1 MSLRVLR
8 GVIIVNLP
16 AYKHYEFYEEIR
28 KSEYKSLLCQ
38 LGTDICF
45 EDNKWICD
53 KRRKSPSEPLNR
65 CIIYFT
71 KIPERFKKMSKY
83 YALIRIANG
92 DTVRTVKVRMSRIK
106 WFWKFIEQV
115 NIGFEDINVSTAH
128 IFKEFL
134 TDTECSIT
142 TIKDVWR
149 ETNTFVNTMNGF
161 EGIKIKNPF
170 AINPF
175 VVSKKFD
182 YKYIP
187 EYVATQLD
195 EVFRRDEIDLY
206 LKCVYWLLRLIPS
219 RISEILG
226 MSIECVKPYC
236 DHWVLFIPTWK
247 QNGGNMEP
255 IQRTVHIESKG
266 MGEYLLS
273 LLNQQQDLSKKLQK
287 ELPAEERGLLFTYRS
302 VYHYKNG
309 QKSETRSI
317 RVATVNVIEKQFK
330 RICEQYGVMDENNQM
345 YCVTSHQFR
354 HNGITD
360 RLEAGFTIEQI
371 ADMTGHHGDAMIWN
385 AYSHLDL
392 KPKTI
397 LEKQQYVMDEPKE
410 NKNPYVLFNGRI
422 LNMNEQTEKRLLK
435 NMRALKVPGGICS
448 DMTGCKG
455 DMWNCLECEHFIPDS
470 EQLSYFKEQSRI
482 LKDKAVKF
490 EGYPMIRDNALK
502 NAELFEKII
511 NKICGGNT
519 DE

>member
-1 MSLRVLR
+1 M
-8 GVIIVNLP
+8 NLP
-16 AYKHYEFYEEIR
+16 AYKYYEIYEENR

-53 KRRKSPSEPLNR
+53 KRMKTQSEPLNYS
-65 CIIYFT
+65 IIYFT
-71 KIPERFKKMSKY
+71 TIPERFRDMSKY
-83 YALIRIANG
+83 YALIRITNG
-92 DTVRTVKVRMSRIK
+92 DTVRTIKSRMSRIK
-106 WFWKFIEQV
+106 SFLNFMAQA
-115 NIGFEDINVSTAH
+115 NIQFKDINISTSH
-128 IFKEFL
+128 MFKEFL
-134 TDTECSIT
+134 EDAEYSIA
-142 TIKDVWR
+142 TIKDAWR
-149 ETNTFVNTMNGF
+149 ETNSFVNTMNGF
-161 EGIKIKNPF
+161 DGVRIKNPF
-170 AINPF
+170 TINPF
-175 VVSKKFD
+175 VANKKLD

-195 EVFRRDEIDLY
+195 EVFRKDEIDLY
-206 LKCVYWLLRLIPS
+206 LRCVYWLLRLIPS

-226 MSIECVKPYC
+226 MSIDCIKPYC
-236 DHWVLFIPTWK
+236 NHWVLFIPTWK

-255 IQRTVHIESKG
+255 IYRTIHIEDKG

-273 LLNQQQDLSKKLQK
+273 LLNQQRGLAQELQKKL
-287 ELPAEERGLLFTYRS
+287 PEENRGLLFTYRS
-302 VYHYKNG
+302 IYHYKSG
-309 QKSETRSI
+309 EKSAARSI

-330 RICEQYGVMDENNQM
+330 RICEQYGIKDENNWI
-345 YCVTSHQFR
+345 YRVTSHQFR

-392 KPKTI
+392 KPKAI
-397 LEKQQYVMDEPKE
+397 IEKQQYVMDEPKE

-422 LNMNEQTEKRLLK
+422 LNMNEQAEKRLLK

-448 DMTGCKG
+448 DVTGCKG
-455 DMWNCLECEHFIPDS
+455 DMWNCLECEHFIPDA
-470 EQLSYFKEQSRI
+470 EQLSYFREQAQI

-502 NAELFEKII
+502 NAELFENIVK
-511 NKICGGNT
+511 KICGGNAN
-519 DE
+519 E

>member
-1 MSLRVLR
+1 M
-8 GVIIVNLP
+8 NLP
-16 AYKHYEFYEEIR
+16 TYKHYEIYEENR
-28 KSEYKSLLCQ
+28 KYEYKSLLCQ

-53 KRRKSPSEPLNR
+53 KRVKTQSEPLNYS
-65 CIIYFT
+65 IIYFT
-71 KIPERFKKMSKY
+71 TIPERFRDMSKY

-92 DTVRTVKVRMSRIK
+92 DTVRTIKSRMSRIK
-106 WFWKFIEQV
+106 WFWEFIEKE
-115 NIGFEDINVSTAH
+115 NIRFEEIHVSTAH

-134 TDTECSIT
+134 TDTECSIA

-161 EGIKIKNPF
+161 DGVKIKNPF
-170 AINPF
+170 TINPF
-175 VVSKKFD
+175 VSNKKLY

-195 EVFRRDEIDLY
+195 EVFRKEEIDLY
-206 LKCVYWLLRLIPS
+206 LRCVYWLLRLIPS

-226 MSIECVKPYC
+226 MSIDCIKPYC
-236 DHWVLFIPTWK
+236 NHWVLFIPTWK
-247 QNGGNMEP
+247 QNGGNLKP
-255 IQRTVHIESKG
+255 IYRTIHIEDKG

-273 LLNQQQDLSKKLQK
+273 LLNQQRDLAQKLQK
-287 ELPAEERGLLFTYRS
+287 ELPKEKCGLLFTYRS
-302 VYHYKNG
+302 IYHYKNCE
-309 QKSETRSI
+309 KSAARSI

-330 RICEQYGVMDENNQM
+330 RICKQYEIKDENNRI

-397 LEKQQYVMDEPKE
+397 IEKQQYVMDEPRD

-448 DMTGCKG
+448 DVTGCNG
-455 DMWNCLECEHFIPDS
+455 DMWNCLECEHFIPDAG
-470 EQLSYFKEQSRI
+470 QLSYFREQVQN
-482 LKDKAVKF
+482 LKDKAGKF
-490 EGYPMIRDNALK
+490 ESYPIIRENALK
-502 NAELFEKII
+502 NAELFETIIDKIS
-511 NKICGGNT
+511 GGKS

>member
-1 MSLRVLR
+1 M
-8 GVIIVNLP
+8 NLP
-16 AYKHYEFYEEIR
+16 AYKHYEIYEENR

-53 KRRKSPSEPLNR
+53 KRVKMQSEPLNYS
-65 CIIYFT
+65 IIYFT
-71 KIPERFKKMSKY
+71 TIPERFRDMSKY

-92 DTVRTVKVRMSRIK
+92 DTVRTIKSRMSRIK
-106 WFWKFIEQV
+106 SFLKFMVQV
-115 NIGFEDINVSTAH
+115 NMQFEDINVSTSH
-128 IFKEFL
+128 MFKKFL
-134 TDTECSIT
+134 EELEYSIA
-142 TIKDVWR
+142 TIKDAWR
-149 ETNTFVNTMNGF
+149 ETNSFVNTMNGF
-161 EGIKIKNPF
+161 DGVRIKNPF
-170 AINPF
+170 TINPF
-175 VVSKKFD
+175 AANKKLD

-195 EVFRRDEIDLY
+195 EVFRKDGIDLY
-206 LKCVYWLLRLIPS
+206 LRCVYWLLRLIPS

-226 MSIECVKPYC
+226 MSIDCIKPYC
-236 DHWVLFIPTWK
+236 NHWVLFIPTWK
-247 QNGGNMEP
+247 QNGGNLEP
-255 IQRTVHIESKG
+255 MYRTIHIEDKG
-266 MGEYLLS
+266 MGEYLLL
-273 LLNQQQDLSKKLQK
+273 LLNQQRDLAQALQT
-287 ELPAEERGLLFTYRS
+287 ELPKENRGLLFTYRS
-302 VYHYKNG
+302 IYHYKNG
-309 QKSETRSI
+309 EKSAARSI

-330 RICEQYGVMDENNQM
+330 RICEQYGIKDENNRI
-345 YCVTSHQFR
+345 YRVTSHQFR

-397 LEKQQYVMDEPKE
+397 IEKQQYVGDEPRK

-422 LNMNEQTEKRLLK
+422 LNMNEQAEKRLLK

-448 DMTGCKG
+448 DVTGCKG
-455 DMWNCLECEHFIPDS
+455 DMWNCLECEHFIPDA
-470 EQLSYFKEQSRI
+470 EQLSYFREQAQN

-490 EGYPMIRDNALK
+490 EGYPIIRDNALK
-502 NAELFEKII
+502 NAELFENIIDKIS
-511 NKICGGNT
+511 GGKS

>member
-1 MSLRVLR
+1 M
-8 GVIIVNLP
+8 NLP
-16 AYKHYEFYEEIR
+16 AYKYYEFYEENR
-28 KSEYKSLLCQ
+28 KAEYKSLLCQ

-53 KRRKSPSEPLNR
+53 KRVKTQSEPLNH
-65 CIIYFT
+65 CIVYFT
-71 KIPERFKKMSKY
+71 TISQMFRDIAKY

-92 DTVRTVKVRMSRIK
+92 DTVRTIKSRMSRINP
-106 WFWKFIEQV
+106 FLKFMEEH
-115 NIGFEDINVSTAH
+115 NIRFEDINVSTAYM
-128 IFKEFL
+128 FKETL
-134 TDTECSIT
+134 ADSKYSIAT
-142 TIKDVWR
+142 LKDIWR
-149 ETNTFVNTMNGF
+149 ETNTFINTMNGF
-161 EGIKIKNPF
+161 GGIKISNPF
-170 AINPF
+170 TINPF
-175 VVSKKFD
+175 IANKKLD

-187 EYVATQLD
+187 ECVATQLD

-206 LKCVYWLLRLIPS
+206 LKCIYWLLRLIPS

-255 IQRTVHIESKG
+255 IQRTVHIENKG

-273 LLNQQQDLSKKLQK
+273 LLNQQQDLSKKLQN
-287 ELPAEERGLLFTYRS
+287 ELPAEKRGLLFTYRS
-302 VYHYKNG
+302 IYHYKNG
-309 QKSETRSI
+309 HKSATRSI

-330 RICEQYGVMDENNQM
+330 RICEQYEVADENNQM

-392 KPKTI
+392 KPRTI
-397 LEKQQYVMDEPKE
+397 IEKQQYVMDEPKE

-470 EQLSYFKEQSRI
+470 EQLSYFKEQIRN

-502 NAELFEKII
+502 NAELFENIV
-511 NKICGGNT
+511 NKICGGKSN
-519 DE
+519 EQ